1 MGVFLHT
8 ITAFQLSPQELVNTA
23 SCDFKYKSIQAMCQE
38 YCWYIE
44 ISRSGGVNSDPRLDS
59 NEGID
64 YCLAKLNLNVDYVSQ
79 VISKYYH

>member
-1 MGVFLHT
+1 
-8 ITAFQLSPQELVNTA
+8 
-23 SCDFKYKSIQAMCQE
+23 MCQE

-79 VISKYYH
+79 VISKYCN